1 MLILPSVGATVQ
13 RIILNESAT
22 KAKIIYDDGSTTIVS
37 TNNTPTKKVVKKVTK
52 TPVGTTK
59 VVTKRSVATEAKG
72 MPAFKKVNTSA
83 GTINVLP
90 NAASQAVLESKR
102 ISALERAKKR
112 AEMLGEQNMSAS
124 ERLGLSAEEGS
135 AIEL

>member
-22 KAKIIYDDGSTTIVS
+22 KAKIIYDDGSSTIVS
-37 TNNTPTKKVVKKVTK
+37 TTNMPNKKVVKKVVK
-52 TPVGTTK
+52 TPTSKSVVKK
-59 VVTKRSVATEAKG
+59 VVRKESTG
-72 MPAFKKVNTSA
+72 MPAFKTVKTS
-83 GTINVLP
+83 GGVLNVP
-90 NAASQAVLESKR
+90 SAQSQQIMESKR
-102 ISALERAKKR
+102 IEALERAKKR

-135 AIEL
+135 AIEV